1 MAGVEE
7 FRRAIKTRKVPIV
20 VLDQKWHRLFA
31 IHGKTSEIKDLEA
44 KLNELLV
51 RQGKENTELK
61 ELKRLKNQLMG
72 SIVQNMDE
80 ASAKDIKKHEKKM
93 EESKRLIDEIN
104 EKMENYEDDLM
115 QLPKLI
121 KEANDELMLLS
132 MDYFYEKLDVNKA
145 QAKEIEDWIN
155 NIRVELKKNI
165 IRKQNR
171 EINNREIYGYLHD
184 VFGPEILDLFDYEYE
199 EEQNKEEAQ
208 EHEENKEEQGETN

>member
-31 IHGKTSEIKDLEA
+31 IHGKTSEIKDAEA
-44 KLNELLV
+44 KLNELLA
-51 RQGKENTELK
+51 RQGKANTELK
-61 ELKRLKNQLMG
+61 ELKKLKNQLMG

-199 EEQNKEEAQ
+199 EEQNKEETQ
-208 EHEENKEEQGETN
+208 DHEENKEEQGETN